1 VSSELQIL
9 MSFKNFRYLLSAA
22 VVLLSLS
29 GMVFAASI
37 SSDGFWRETKSLSI
51 AATPQMQVVP
61 SSYRTLN
68 LKQSAFAALL
78 ATAPMEFSDKAKST
92 TVIITLPKPDGSFA
106 RFRIEESPMISPKV
120 AAEVPDWKT
129 YSGRGVDDP
138 ASVVRLSWSNAGLKA
153 AVLQGDGMY
162 YVDPISAND
171 LANYI
176 CYSKTA
182 LKNERSGFHCSL
194 DEYLSIPARS
204 ASRPAGPD
212 GVNAVQLS
220 NGTNLKTYRL
230 AIATTGEYT
239 IDRGGQ
245 AAALTDVMNAVNR
258 INLVYRRDASVSFTL
273 VSGTNT
279 IFDNPATDPYDN
291 SDNENQLAI
300 NQTQLDNLIG
310 NANYD
315 IGHLFGTGG
324 GGVASSP
331 SVCSTQKAEGYSAR
345 VPPTGDPFWVDYVSH
360 EMGHQLS
367 AQHTY
372 NTKENGG
379 CSTRSATNAYEV
391 ASGVTI
397 MGYNGV
403 CSERNLQQFSIDNFH
418 VRSLDQ
424 IIAELSNNQGG
435 GGTCGTTTATNNNI
449 PTANAGANFTIPKL
463 TPFTLTAT
471 ASDANSGDA
480 LTYSWEEFDLAPSA
494 SGPQGVPAGTY
505 DVDTDNILRPLF
517 RTYSPIA
524 SPARTYPSLPYIL
537 NNANVPPLTYTG
549 TSATGATCPGGD
561 TCVVGENLP
570 GVTRTMNFR
579 VVVRDNN
586 GGVADSATQIN
597 VSGDSGPFKVSAPNT
612 AITVTGGAQFN
623 VTWDVANTTAVP
635 VSAAN
640 VKISLSTDGGNNFST
655 VLTASTPNDG
665 SETLTIPNI
674 ATATARLKVE
684 AVGNIFFDVSDTN
697 FTITGNGA
705 TPGLVGNVSTRL
717 PVGTDDNVL
726 IEGFIVQGPAGS
738 TKKITVRAIGP
749 SLAPFGITDALANP
763 TLDIFDSNNAK
774 VAANNDWKNTQIGG
788 LITSDQ
794 FAEINSSGVAPTNDL
809 ESAIIANLA
818 PGSYTAVVRGLGN
831 TTGTG
836 VVDAFD
842 LSAASPARL
851 ANIATRGLIQPGDK
865 LMIAGFIIQNGA
877 IQTVV
882 RAIGPSLTAFG
893 VANALPDTTLQVK
906 DQNGATVIENDDWQT
921 SQKQALEAT
930 GLQPTN
936 NLEAAVVITLQPGQY
951 TAQVRGK
958 PEATGTGV
966 VQAYFLQ

>member
-1 VSSELQIL
+1 
-9 MSFKNFRYLLSAA
+9 MSFKNFRYFLSST

-29 GMVFAASI
+29 GMVFAEPA
-37 SSDGFWRETKSLSI
+37 SSDGLWRETKSFSV
-51 AATPQMQVVP
+51 AATPQMPIVP
-61 SSYRTLN
+61 SAYRTVT

-92 TVIITLPKPDGSFA
+92 AVVITLPKPDGSFA

-129 YSGRGVDDP
+129 YSGRNIDDP
-138 ASVVRLSWSNAGLKA
+138 ASVVRFSWSNAGLKA

-182 LKNERSGFHCSL
+182 LKNERIGFHCSL
-194 DEYLSIPARS
+194 DEYLSTPARS
-204 ASRPAGPD
+204 AARPVSPD
-212 GVNAVQLS
+212 GVNAALLS

-230 AIATTGEYT
+230 AIATTHQYT
-239 IDRGGQ
+239 ADRGGQ
-245 AAALTDVMNAVNR
+245 DAAFTDVMNAVNR
-258 INLVYRRDASVSFTL
+258 INLVYRRDVSVSFTL
-273 VSGTNT
+273 VSDKRSVISDTM
-279 IFDNPATDPYDN
+279 TDPYNNTDQVG
-291 SDNENQLAI
+291 QLAI
-300 NQTQLDNLIG
+300 NQTQLDNIYG
-310 NANYD
+310 TANYD

-324 GGVASSP
+324 GGVATSP
-331 SVCSTQKAEGYSAR
+331 SICSTQKAEGYSAR
-345 VPPTGDPFWVDYVSH
+345 VPPTGDPFWVDYVAH

-372 NTKENGG
+372 NTNENGG
-379 CSTRSATNAYEV
+379 CNTRSAADAYEV

-403 CSERNLQQFSIDNFH
+403 CSDRNLQQFSIDNFH
-418 VRSLDQ
+418 VRTLDQ
-424 IIAELSNNQGG
+424 IIAELGNQGG
-435 GGTCGTTTATNNNI
+435 GGSCGTTTATNNNI

-471 ASDANSGDA
+471 ASDADAGDA

-505 DVDTDNILRPLF
+505 DVDTDNVLRPLF

-524 SPARTYPSLPYIL
+524 SASRTYPSLTYIL

-549 TSATGATCPGGD
+549 TSATGATCPGTD

-570 GVTRTMNFR
+570 SVARTMNFR
-579 VVVRDNN
+579 VVVRDNK
-586 GGVADSATQIN
+586 GGVADGATQIN
-597 VSGDSGPFKVSAPNT
+597 VRGDSGPFKVSAPNT
-612 AITVTGGAQFN
+612 AVSVTGGSQFT
-623 VTWDVANTTAVP
+623 VTWDVANTTAAP

-655 VLTASTPNDG
+655 ILTASTPNDG
-665 SETLTIPNI
+665 TETLTIPNI
-674 ATATARLKVE
+674 ATTTARIKVE
-684 AVGNIFFDVSDTN
+684 AVGNIFFDVSDVN

-738 TKKITVRAIGP
+738 TKKIIVRAIGP
-749 SLAPFGITDALANP
+749 TLAGFGVTDALANP

-774 VAANNDWKNTQIGG
+774 VATNNDWKNTQIGG

-893 VANALPDTTLQVK
+893 VTNALPDTTLQVK

-936 NLEAAVVITLQPGQY
+936 NLEAAVVVTLQPGQY